1 MNGLEHVRHSRAR
14 FKIPVFKIDSKTS
27 SIYRL
32 WNVQKYSNNNNNNT
46 FHQEKLHFAN
56 AIVARGKKRNIYPCL
71 AHVTSNNYELINTSV
86 YYYHNRLINHRRTSK
101 GCHRLLIQ
109 NFIFFLRTLHQ
120 SANFCFRGWFSRMI
134 NSRSE
139 LHARHIAFVCKSF
152 LEWGAR
158 VYW

>member
-1 MNGLEHVRHSRAR
+1 MGWNMFGTPEQDSRYRYSRLIAKHLQFTDCEMFKSIRIITITTHSIRKSYI
-14 FKIPVFKIDSKTS
+14 FKK
-27 SIYRL
+27 
-32 WNVQKYSNNNNNNT
+32 
-46 FHQEKLHFAN
+46 N

-139 LHARHIAFVCKSF
+139 LHASHIAFVCKSF